1 VNKDLYG
8 KYYNVEKSQLDE
20 LEKFRGNETIDNI
33 LDSKKVSYSNLKRIK
48 NRMENGEMDSLG
60 GSNFLNWVNQT
71 LGGDRRN
78 IHTGKEIKR
87 KNGESNAFLSS
98 HDKRKAIRPS
108 ERHRKSS
115 EKYDTWNDNSSS
127 FLRLE
132 SEIIDE
138 LKLINNLIK
147 LL

>member
-1 VNKDLYG
+1 MNKDLYG

-33 LDSKKVSYSNLKRIK
+33 LDTKKVSYSNLKRIK

-78 IHTGKEIKR
+78 IHAGKEMK
-87 KNGESNAFLSS
+87 KNNGESNAFLSS
-98 HDKRKAIRPS
+98 HEKRK
-108 ERHRKSS
+108 
-115 EKYDTWNDNSSS
+115 
-127 FLRLE
+127 
-132 SEIIDE
+132 EIGRAHV
-138 LKLINNLIK
+138 
-147 LL
+147 